1 MNQARRISLLIPA
14 RNEYEALPHMLE
26 GLPRD
31 FAHEIIV
38 VDGHSDDGTPVL
50 ARKSGCKVVIQ
61 EGRGYG
67 MGVISGI
74 KAAEGDLLCFM
85 DADGSYDPEALP
97 RLLELIDQGYD
108 IVFCSRYL
116 PGAGSDDDTFIRKL
130 GNKFFTVLARAM
142 FKIKLTDSLFFYA
155 LGKKEVFEALELTA
169 RGFAICIEI
178 PIKVQKAGYKYT
190 EIPSKERPRLAGQ
203 SKVNA
208 IWDGLLILATMIKL
222 KCKGY

>member
-1 MNQARRISLLIPA
+1 MNEAHRISLLIPA
-14 RNEYEALPHMLE
+14 RNEYDALPHMLE
-26 GLPRD
+26 DLPKD

-85 DADGSYDPEALP
+85 DADCSGDPGALP
-97 RLLELIDQGYD
+97 RLLETVNQGYD
-108 IVFCSRYL
+108 MVFCSRYL
-116 PGAGSDDDTFIRKL
+116 PGGSRENMMIRGLGDKVFTF
-130 GNKFFTVLARAM
+130 LARAL
-142 FKIKLTDSLFFYA
+142 FKVDLTDAILFYA
-155 LGKKEVFEALELTA
+155 LGKKEAFEALGLTA
-169 RGFAICIEI
+169 RGFSIRAEV
-178 PIKVQKAGYKYT
+178 PIKLHKAGYKYT
-190 EIPSKERPRLAGQ
+190 EIPSRERPRFAGR

-208 IWDGLLILATMIKL
+208 MWDGLMILATMIKL

>member
-1 MNQARRISLLIPA
+1 MNQAHKISLIIPA
-14 RNEYEALPHMLE
+14 RNENEALPHMLE

-31 FAHEIIV
+31 LTHEIIV

-50 ARKSGCKVVIQ
+50 ARKSGCKVVTQ

-97 RLLELIDQGYD
+97 RLIELIDQGYD
-108 IVFCSRYL
+108 MAFCSRYL

-130 GNKFFTVLARAM
+130 GNKFFTVLGRVM
-142 FKIKLTDSLFFYA
+142 FKIELTDSLFFYA
-155 LGKKEVFEALELTA
+155 LGKKEVFEALGLTA

-178 PIKVQKAGYKYT
+178 PVKVHKAGYKYT
-190 EIPSKERPRLAGQ
+190 EIPSRERPRFAGR

-208 IWDGLLILATMIKL
+208 VWDGLLILATMIGLKL
-222 KCKGY
+222 KGY